1 MGDGKNLKK
10 YLDEKGTNV
19 RKIAKATGISAT
31 TLYSIIQKDSNI
43 RFDFALRLANELQ
56 IDVNEICSASPFS
69 GTIKEEEI
77 YPTLPDGLN
86 GALDA
91 SRVKTY
97 LKNSMYPLM
106 YLFGKNSMPDVDNLL
121 TSFYQLDDESRQ
133 EVVETIRIIV
143 IRNVLNR
150 SNRSKAGKKITPVN
164 SKHSQEFLF
173 GTVLAPLALFFNFKF
188 IRISSC

>member
-69 GTIKEEEI
+69 DTIKEEEI
-77 YPTLPDGLN
+77 
-86 GALDA
+86 
-91 SRVKTY
+91 
-97 LKNSMYPLM
+97 
-106 YLFGKNSMPDVDNLL
+106 
-121 TSFYQLDDESRQ
+121 
-133 EVVETIRIIV
+133 
-143 IRNVLNR
+143 
-150 SNRSKAGKKITPVN
+150 
-164 SKHSQEFLF
+164 
-173 GTVLAPLALFFNFKF
+173 
-188 IRISSC
+188 

>member
-69 GTIKEEEI
+69 DRIKEE
-77 YPTLPDGLN
+77 
-86 GALDA
+86 
-91 SRVKTY
+91 
-97 LKNSMYPLM
+97 
-106 YLFGKNSMPDVDNLL
+106 
-121 TSFYQLDDESRQ
+121 
-133 EVVETIRIIV
+133 
-143 IRNVLNR
+143 
-150 SNRSKAGKKITPVN
+150 
-164 SKHSQEFLF
+164 
-173 GTVLAPLALFFNFKF
+173 
-188 IRISSC
+188 